1 MVKIWHAHTACSF
14 ACSCF
19 SGKGLYCLLAGWM
32 ITVQKLKLS
41 QWCGVEA
48 VLASCWSH
56 QKSQSIPSSGDKAF
70 QSAVPPDHSA
80 RVLPESG
87 CVGGR
92 WGGGSQWRSVWYC
105 SEYCRAA
112 VRWTTP
118 RWKWCFQFCDCI
130 SNGSSHEYFRTSTA
144 PFLPVISPKLPFTL
158 QLYFSF

>member
-87 CVGGR
+87 CVGG
-92 WGGGSQWRSVWYC
+92 GGEEVHSGVQFDT
-105 SEYCRAA
+105 A
-112 VRWTTP
+112 V
-118 RWKWCFQFCDCI
+118 
-130 SNGSSHEYFRTSTA
+130 STA
-144 PFLPVISPKLPFTL
+144 GLLWDEPRRDGSDASNFVTVSQMGLLMNTL
-158 QLYFSF
+158 EPAQRHFCQ